1 MAEKFEQL
9 DKKLDQKLTVAEMYL
24 NRPRKWWIY
33 TLIVLILVVL
43 VGWSGSSIHFEGLTV
58 TGREVAKGVI
68 SGVTHPYRL
77 LSGRDDDRTDEVV
90 LPYERKR

>member
-9 DKKLDQKLTVAEMYL
+9 DKKVDQKLTAAEMYL

-43 VGWSGSSIHFEGLTV
+43 VG
-58 TGREVAKGVI
+58 
-68 SGVTHPYRL
+68 
-77 LSGRDDDRTDEVV
+77 
-90 LPYERKR
+90 

>member
-33 TLIVLILVVL
+33 TLIVLILAVL
-43 VGWSGSSIHFEGLTV
+43 VGLCSADSPGLS
-58 TGREVAKGVI
+58 E
-68 SGVTHPYRL
+68 PQPL
-77 LSGRDDDRTDEVV
+77 L
-90 LPYERKR
+90 L

>member
-33 TLIVLILVVL
+33 TLIVLVLVVL
-43 VGWSGSSIHFEGLTV
+43 VAKTIGCTLPLLAHRLGFDPAVMASPLITTIVDAISLTIYFMIATNVLHLTV
-58 TGREVAKGVI
+58 
-68 SGVTHPYRL
+68 
-77 LSGRDDDRTDEVV
+77 
-90 LPYERKR
+90 